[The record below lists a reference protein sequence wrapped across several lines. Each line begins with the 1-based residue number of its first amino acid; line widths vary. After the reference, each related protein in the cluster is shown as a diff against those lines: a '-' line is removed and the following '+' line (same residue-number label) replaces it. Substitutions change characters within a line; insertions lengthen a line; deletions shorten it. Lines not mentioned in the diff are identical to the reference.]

1 MSSFLRGL
9 GGGFRELRGMNQD
22 RFDNQYRQRV
32 LDLDERTLDEKTR
45 QFNVAQ
51 SYSDRVLAEDKRQ
64 FDAEGKRQDRQLGQV
79 DRQLGQADEQ
89 IIINRQNV
97 QNQTNQEARLQQKQ
111 DQIFDQEEATNQAS
125 SDLSAGFISS
135 DGTGLADKFFTTDA
149 YGRLQNKSR
158 IIDYLNTQTG
168 ALIAETG
175 EGLKDMEIV
184 GFEVAEVAPKSIDG
198 QKNLVMAPV
207 EGRRL
212 LLRRKDGSDP
222 NVVPATENAT
232 DDPNDKV
239 LEMTM
244 DELKG
249 VVRYAYKTQTLDKI
263 DGDKLNLNAYAAANL
278 MGEQR
283 LGQEEKA
290 IQDAVT
296 ARAMEQGKAAP
307 IRYLQKRL
315 IETQNDPEGRQE
327 LLETVGL
334 DPAQF
339 AQPADPRD
347 PNKEFLGPDTLIT
360 DPLEG
365 KYAISDA
372 DIATAGVNVGGSNPF
387 IGGKKGRFQTEN
399 KNLVSR
405 LQKNFEEQDQLL
417 TTTQTTEENRTQ
429 RLGEL
434 EKERKELL
442 DPKVIHQELSSR
454 KAVREAY
461 KTKLEKQNMSPNQR
475 NAELEKYDAYIAQLE
490 NYLPKKEQEVVNI
503 GTAVG
508 QMLDKY
514 TVNGKLD
521 EAKFSAALAAGE
533 LPITEQ
539 NVAAV
544 QEYFVEQDVKD
555 AVDLRKQSLTAQFTA
570 YGVIAATANDAQAR
584 TNALDAIRNLTAT
597 GRDITIDEEEDNIQ
611 QRRELAE
618 TRAENQ
624 RVEIRSQREESRLLQ
639 DEIRGGMEKVNAIG
653 DEVASHFIVK
663 ERKQFIKRL
672 DGETNAQYEKRM
684 EGGFKA
690 ENLVQKAGSFWTG
703 DGGGRKAFA
712 LIQDESLSKTERDGA
727 ANIFMNAGRST
738 VVALLASKD
747 ENQAYEEDFL
757 EFFGTEYDPSVQ
769 PIFQQNISMQDII
782 VEMKGPE
789 GKKEVNRFR
798 VARPEGG
805 YYEGAVPAKFLKQKM
820 GADAYGR
827 FVEGLRDR
835 QAIFTE

>member
-22 RFDNQYRQRV
+22 RFDNQYRQRI

-45 QFNVAQ
+45 QFNLAQ
-51 SYSDRVLAEDKRQ
+51 SYSDRVLAEEKRQ
-64 FDAEGKRQDRQLGQV
+64 FDEETRQFNENLALNKQTT
-79 DRQLGQADEQ
+79 
-89 IIINRQNV
+89 
-97 QNQTNQEARLQQKQ
+97 QTNRMLAETGQSQEARLQQKQ
-111 DQIFDQEEATNQAS
+111 DKLFDQEEATNQAK

-149 YGRLQNKSR
+149 YGRLQNKNR

-184 GFEVAEVAPKSIDG
+184 GFEVAEIVPKSIDG

-249 VVRYAYKTQTLDKI
+249 AVRYAYKTQTLDKI
-263 DGDKLNLNAYAAANL
+263 DGDKLDLNAYAAANL

-296 ARAMEQGKAAP
+296 AKAMEQGKAAP

-372 DIATAGVNVGGSNPF
+372 DIATAGVNVDGSNPF

-417 TTTQTTEENRTQ
+417 TTTQTTEANRTQ

-461 KTKLEKQNMSPNQR
+461 KAKLEKQNMSPNQR

-490 NYLPKKEQEVVNI
+490 NYLPKREQEVVNI

-570 YGVIAATANDAQAR
+570 YGIIAATATTAQAR
-584 TNALDAIRNLTAT
+584 TNAFDAIRNLTAT
-597 GRDITIDEEEDNIQ
+597 GQDISIDELQDNQ
-611 QRRELAE
+611 LEAEKAAE
-618 TRAENQ
+618 TRAENL
-624 RVEIRSQREESRLLQ
+624 RVDRRAQDARDDKAREDFRA
-639 DEIRGGMEKVNAIG
+639 DVEKVNEVGNA
-653 DEVASHFIVK
+653 VASHFVVR
-663 ERKQFIKRL
+663 ERKQFIQKL
-672 DGETNAQYEKRM
+672 PGETNAQYEKRM
-684 EGGFKA
+684 AEGFKA

-703 DGGGRKAFA
+703 DGGGRRAFA
-712 LIQDESLSKTERDGA
+712 LMQDESLSKTARDSA
-727 ANIFMNAGRST
+727 DNVFMNAGRST

-820 GADAYGR
+820 GADAYGQ
-827 FVEGLRDR
+827 FVKGLRDR